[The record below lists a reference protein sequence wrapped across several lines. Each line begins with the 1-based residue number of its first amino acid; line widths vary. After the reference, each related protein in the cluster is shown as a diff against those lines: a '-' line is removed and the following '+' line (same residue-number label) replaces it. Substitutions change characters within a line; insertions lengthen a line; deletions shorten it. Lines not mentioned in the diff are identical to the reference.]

1 MGYGDLKTLAESYP
15 PQERDALFELAQEYR
30 GRDEREILE
39 VAAIAADVLLDDV
52 QNLGLEPEAN
62 PQFLEAFGLQYPN
75 EYPNITLGS
84 LRDASPERLQDL
96 ANDVAAHV
104 HKLTDGGASPE
115 RLQGLVNG
123 VKGKYFEV
131 LVCDRL
137 NAGERLGELQLQP
150 GQSARLAESSTQRE
164 WDIQIVNEDG
174 PIESLQLKATESM
187 GYVKR
192 ALVDHDDIRVVVPSE
207 VDDGAENILGTDISN
222 EQLGRITEAQ
232 IGEMSE
238 GAVDDLL
245 DKGAE
250 AAFDSMPF
258 VSMVTTGVIEGRNVL
273 TGRSTLRESLR
284 RGARRTGRA
293 AAYNAIGTALGFTG
307 VAVPVVVV
315 LRLTEARVTRLAAL
329 GDNLESR
336 TLEIGRLAASTA

>member
-1 MGYGDLKTLAESYP
+1 MEPRPSR
-15 PQERDALFELAQEYR
+15 PQLPHTPSA
-30 GRDEREILE
+30 
-39 VAAIAADVLLDDV
+39 VLTPSI
-52 QNLGLEPEAN
+52 GG
-62 PQFLEAFGLQYPN
+62 FG
-75 EYPNITLGS
+75 

-307 VAVPVVVV
+307 VAVPVVVG
-315 LRLTEARVTRLAAL
+315 LRLTEARVTRLVAL